1 MKKEMGKIRFLL
13 RIFALFA
20 RAVLF
25 RDSFE
30 KIPPVCKKSLDSG
43 MGACYNNQEQ
53 SSRTAVLT
61 LRFRVRW
68 VNTDGCRPVSGG
80 FCGYGRQFMP
90 ALFCPRGVR
99 GRESARK
106 GATGYWRCFT
116 ISKKDSL
123 INEEI
128 REKEVRVIDA
138 DGSQLGILPT
148 RQALAIAAEKGLDLV
163 DIAPQATPHVC
174 RIMDYNK
181 YRYEQAKREKE
192 ARKNQKTVDVKEV
205 RMSMNI
211 DTHDFETK
219 VNQAI
224 KFLKGGDKV
233 KVSVR
238 FRGREMAH
246 TDLGRA
252 LLDRFKDACSEVGV
266 IDKPAK
272 MEGRSMAMF
281 ISAKPSK

>member
-1 MKKEMGKIRFLL
+1 MGQYRW
-13 RIFALFA
+13 R
-20 RAVLF
+20 
-25 RDSFE
+25 
-30 KIPPVCKKSLDSG
+30 PP
-43 MGACYNNQEQ
+43 
-53 SSRTAVLT
+53 
-61 LRFRVRW
+61 RW
-68 VNTDGCRPVSGG
+68 GG
-80 FCGYGRQFMP
+80 FCGHGRLRSCPFC
-90 ALFCPRGVR
+90 CPRKLR

-106 GATGYWRCFT
+106 GVTGYWRCFT

-138 DGSQLGILPT
+138 DGSQLGILPLK
-148 RQALAIAAEKGLDLV
+148 QALSIAAEKGLDLV

-181 YRYEQAKREKE
+181 FRYEQAKREKE
-192 ARKNQKTVDVKEV
+192 ARKKQTTVDSREG
-205 RMSMNI
+205 RLTMNI

-219 VNQAI
+219 VNQAV

-246 TDLGRA
+246 TELGRA

>member
-1 MKKEMGKIRFLL
+1 MEVFFIANNSKE
-13 RIFALFA
+13 
-20 RAVLF
+20 V
-25 RDSFE
+25 
-30 KIPPVCKKSLDSG
+30 
-43 MGACYNNQEQ
+43 
-53 SSRTAVLT
+53 
-61 LRFRVRW
+61 
-68 VNTDGCRPVSGG
+68 
-80 FCGYGRQFMP
+80 
-90 ALFCPRGVR
+90 
-99 GRESARK
+99 
-106 GATGYWRCFT
+106 
-116 ISKKDSL
+116 L
-123 INEEI
+123 INEAI
-128 REKEVRVIDA
+128 REKEVRVVDA
-138 DGSQLGILPT
+138 TGQQLGIMSS
-148 RQALAIAAEKGLDLV
+148 RQALELAQQKGLDLV
-163 DIAPQATPHVC
+163 NIAPHAKPPVC
-174 RIMDYNK
+174 RIMDYGK

-192 ARKNQKTVDVKEV
+192 ARKNQKTVDIKEV

-219 VNQAI
+219 VNQAV

-246 TDLGRA
+246 TELGRA